1 MRHDAVLGDSDA
13 ASGGPLAMGQDGETL
28 TLKMTNKTF
37 DTFAS
42 DWTQCT
48 NVAFDKLLKKF
59 QLQNAG
65 HKVSAWS
72 LIFYSSN
79 SAFKVKCAV
88 QVKCATPLKTVM
100 FHDFTSEFG
109 WQLMSFIIFL
119 SCLQT
124 VAVAAQHCIQFFFL
138 GGGFG

>member
-1 MRHDAVLGDSDA
+1 MNSAQGANKLTAAALMRHDAVLGDGDSHLTMERD
-13 ASGGPLAMGQDGETL
+13 ETL

-65 HKVSAWS
+65 HKVS
-72 LIFYSSN
+72 L
-79 SAFKVKCAV
+79 
-88 QVKCATPLKTVM
+88 
-100 FHDFTSEFG
+100 
-109 WQLMSFIIFL
+109 
-119 SCLQT
+119 
-124 VAVAAQHCIQFFFL
+124 
-138 GGGFG
+138 

>member
-1 MRHDAVLGDSDA
+1 MFHYKFFVPDMNSAQGANKLTAAALMRHDAVLGDGDSHLTMERD
-13 ASGGPLAMGQDGETL
+13 ETL

-65 HKVSAWS
+65 HKVS
-72 LIFYSSN
+72 L
-79 SAFKVKCAV
+79 
-88 QVKCATPLKTVM
+88 
-100 FHDFTSEFG
+100 
-109 WQLMSFIIFL
+109 
-119 SCLQT
+119 
-124 VAVAAQHCIQFFFL
+124 
-138 GGGFG
+138 